1 MPTATE
7 VAIAQKAQAVEPG
20 SFRHTV
26 LLAAKRFKSTWAE
39 LGRLLVKVRDEALFE
54 QWGYPTF
61 EAYCLKEIHIRKAT
75 AEKLTRSFAFLA
87 KHEPRAVSGEDLA
100 QRAPPFEV
108 VEVLA
113 QADERGQLS
122 ATEYKA
128 IRDSIWDGARAP
140 SELRRELEE
149 RFPRP
154 APTPSAAQDAFQLR
168 RLATSARRL
177 ANDLLACRK
186 VPRAVADR
194 ASALAE
200 DVEALLEREGEA
212 AGR

>member
-1 MPTATE
+1 MSTATE
-7 VAIAQKAQAVEPG
+7 AELFQKAQAVEPG
-20 SFRHTV
+20 SFRQTV

-87 KHEPRAVSGEDLA
+87 RHEPKVASSEDLV

-113 QADERGQLS
+113 RADERGQLS
-122 ATEYKA
+122 AAEYKA
-128 IRDSIWDGARAP
+128 IRDSIWESKRP
-140 SELRRELEE
+140 SSELRRELEE

-154 APTPSAAQDAFQLR
+154 VPADSAAQEAQRLR
-168 RLATSARRL
+168 RLATGARQL

-194 ASALAE
+194 AFALAG
-200 DVEALLEREGEA
+200 DLEALLERERGPAE
-212 AGR
+212 R